1 LSPRE
6 LDEERLRLPLLQEC
20 VLLEEKLDEWCRYA
34 FAGAHC
40 ERDAKT
46 ISDSINLFII
56 SISPSRFFRSLLSVI
71 AMFPYTAL
79 RPAIVAVFA
88 VVAAVARMTRI
99 SAHTSTRQRWII
111 RVAADN

>member
-1 LSPRE
+1 
-6 LDEERLRLPLLQEC
+6 
-20 VLLEEKLDEWCRYA
+20 
-34 FAGAHC
+34 
-40 ERDAKT
+40 
-46 ISDSINLFII
+46 
-56 SISPSRFFRSLLSVI
+56 
-71 AMFPYTAL
+71 MFPYTAL